1 MLTYISDYGNIQKIL
16 IILQKNSMEDVLEHE
31 LMYTEYKVSFGSD
44 INCSNDA
51 ITVATKSR
59 REAAKLYGLVLH
71 HKGILNKLGGDPC
84 YVRVQESEN
93 LDERGQYFKLWSAT
107 EKIYAECFISPQTVS
122 ICWLYSIN
130 R

>member
-1 MLTYISDYGNIQKIL
+1 MLTDISDYGNIQKIL

-122 ICWLYSIN
+122 IC
-130 R
+130 